1 MADVSNSRKN
11 LFKPKSWWS
20 RGLIIA
26 ILASFLV
33 PLFADDAEAR
43 RKRRRRSA
51 KRPKI
56 INEKKLF
63 ERMGGRDSI
72 TGTVD
77 EWIRLSLA
85 DAVLAVKLKDLASQ
99 PKDLAKSRKL
109 LADEI
114 CEIADGPCTTEDSEW
129 VKIRT
134 RYKMDEVTTVA
145 FASLL
150 SEALLSRGVGE
161 RERNEV
167 LGRLGSIEPLAVSEA
182 TGPAS
187 ERRGGNR

>member
-1 MADVSNSRKN
+1 MVIS
-11 LFKPKSWWS
+11 
-20 RGLIIA
+20 
-26 ILASFLV
+26 ILTSLLV

-56 INEKKLF
+56 INEKKLY
-63 ERMGGRDSI
+63 ERIGGRDAI
-72 TGTVD
+72 ARTVD
-77 EWIRLSLA
+77 EWIRLALA
-85 DAVLAVKLKDLASQ
+85 DAMLAVKLKDLASQ
-99 PKDLAKSRKL
+99 PKELAKSRKIL
-109 LADEI
+109 SDEI
-114 CEIADGPCTTEDSEW
+114 CELADGPCTTEDSEW

-134 RYKMDEVTTVA
+134 RFKMDEVTTVA

-150 SEALLSRGVGE
+150 SEALVSRGVGE

>member
-1 MADVSNSRKN
+1 MTDPNTSSKT
-11 LFKPKSWWS
+11 LFVKQSWWT
-20 RGLIIA
+20 RGLIITL
-26 ILASFLV
+26 LAALIV

-43 RKRRRRSA
+43 RKRRRRA
-51 KRPKI
+51 KRPAI
-56 INEKKLF
+56 INEKKLY

-72 TGTVD
+72 ARTVD

-85 DAVLAVKLKDLASQ
+85 DAMLSVRLKDLATQ
-99 PKDLAKSRKL
+99 PKELAKSRKL
-109 LADEI
+109 LSDEI
-114 CEIADGPCTTEDSEW
+114 CELADGPCTTQDSEW

-134 RYKMDEVTTVA
+134 RFKMDEVTTVA